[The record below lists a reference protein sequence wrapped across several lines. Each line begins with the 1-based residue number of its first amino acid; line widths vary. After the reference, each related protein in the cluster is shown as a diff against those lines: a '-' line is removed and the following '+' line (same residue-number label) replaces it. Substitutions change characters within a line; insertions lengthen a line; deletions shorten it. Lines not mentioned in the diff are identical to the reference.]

1 MPMRSNALNDRNYDM
16 ISVLYH
22 LLQSADTLDKYCADA
37 ENANDSELAAFFR
50 ELQENNNQMA
60 KRAQHLLKT
69 RLQ

>member
-1 MPMRSNALNDRNYDM
+1 MAPQTSASNDSNYDV

-22 LLQSADTLDKYCADA
+22 LLQGSETLDQYCSDA

-50 ELQENNNQMA
+50 ELQENNNRMA
-60 KRAQHLLKT
+60 RKAQHLLKT

>member
-1 MPMRSNALNDRNYDM
+1 MPTRTSPTDDRNYDM

-22 LLQSADTLDKYCADA
+22 LLQGSETLDRYCSDA
-37 ENANDSELAAFFR
+37 EQAKDSELAAFFR

-60 KRAQHLLKT
+60 QRAQRLLKN

>member
-1 MPMRSNALNDRNYDM
+1 MPTRTPSDDRSYDM

-22 LLQSADTLDKYCADA
+22 LLQGAETLDQYCADA

-50 ELQENNNQMA
+50 ELQEHNNQMA
-60 KRAQHLLKT
+60 QRAQRLLKN